1 MILAHHLATPVAASA
16 FATLVAASAFAT
28 LVAADPT
35 SGFALAP
42 TAAIRP
48 AASAY

>member
-1 MILAHHLATPVAASA
+1 MMILAHHLATP
-16 FATLVAASAFAT
+16 VAASAFAT